1 MQVVLSWIAIGG
13 EEGLRA
19 RSTLLLAR
27 EAEEVLATGLE
38 VGRGREGG
46 MEGRREGSKIE

>member
-1 MQVVLSWIAIGG
+1 MAMRG

-27 EAEEVLATGLE
+27 EAEEALATGLE
-38 VGRGREGG
+38 EREGRRKEGREGE
-46 MEGRREGSKIE
+46 MQN